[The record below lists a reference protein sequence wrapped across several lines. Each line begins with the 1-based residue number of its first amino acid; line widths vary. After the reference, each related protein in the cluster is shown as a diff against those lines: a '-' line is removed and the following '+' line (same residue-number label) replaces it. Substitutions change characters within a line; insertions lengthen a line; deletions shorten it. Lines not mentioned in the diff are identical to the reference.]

1 MTLRIIETEADLA
14 EGAAFLCEVEPRFAE
29 LLALT
34 GPLPLRRRPDGF
46 AALLD
51 MIVSQQVSTASAAAI
66 HGRLAAAGFD
76 RAELVAAATP
86 EALAACGLSRPKI
99 AYLRAIA
106 AAAPH
111 YGALR
116 SLPDDDV
123 AAALTALKGVGR
135 WTADLYLLSALGRAD
150 VMPAG
155 DLALQEAARHLFDRP
170 GRPGVAEL
178 DALAAP
184 WRPWRAVAARA
195 LWAYYRHIKGREGT
209 R

>member
-1 MTLRIIETEADLA
+1 MVGRIIETEADLA
-14 EGAAFLCEVEPRFAE
+14 EGAAWLAAAEPRFAPV
-29 LLALT
+29 LDLT

-46 AALLD
+46 ATLLD

-76 RAELVAAATP
+76 RAARVAVASP
-86 EALAACGLSRPKI
+86 EELAACGLSRPKI

-106 AAAPH
+106 AAAPD
-111 YGALR
+111 YAALR
-116 SLPDDDV
+116 LLPDAEV

-150 VMPAG
+150 VFPAG
-155 DLALQEAARHLFDRP
+155 DLALQEAARHLFDLPRRP
-170 GRPGVAEL
+170 DAAEM
-178 DALAAP
+178 DAIAAP
-184 WRPWRAVAARA
+184 WQPWRAVAARA

>member
-14 EGAAFLCEVEPRFAE
+14 EGAAFLAAAEPRFAAV
-29 LLALT
+29 LALT

-76 RAELVAAATP
+76 LAEQVAGAAP
-86 EALAACGLSRPKI
+86 AALAACGLSRPKI

-106 AAAPH
+106 AAAPD
-111 YGALR
+111 YSALR
-116 SLPDDDV
+116 TLPDAEV

-155 DLALQEAARHLFDRP
+155 DLALQEAARHLFDLP
-170 GRPGVAEL
+170 ERPGVAEL

-184 WRPWRAVAARA
+184 WQPWRAVAARA

>member
-1 MTLRIIETEADLA
+1 MAGRIIETGADLA
-14 EGAAFLCEVEPRFAE
+14 EGAAFLAGVEPRFAE
-29 LLALT
+29 LFALT

-66 HGRLAAAGFD
+66 HGRLTAAGFD
-76 RAELVAAATP
+76 LAERVAEAAP

-106 AAAPH
+106 VARPD

-116 SLPDDDV
+116 SMPDDEV
-123 AAALTALKGVGR
+123 AAALMALKGVGR
-135 WTADLYLLSALGRAD
+135 WTADLYLLSALGRRDAF
-150 VMPAG
+150 PAG
-155 DLALQEAARHLFDRP
+155 DLALQEAARQLFALPSRP
-170 GRPGVAEL
+170 GPAEFE
-178 DALAAP
+178 ALAAR

-195 LWAYYRHIKGREGT
+195 LWAYYRHVKGREGT

>member
-1 MTLRIIETEADLA
+1 MPGRIIATAADLA
-14 EGAAFLCEVEPRFAE
+14 EGADWLARAEPRFAGV
-29 LLALT
+29 LAVT

-51 MIVSQQVSTASAAAI
+51 MIVSQQVSTACAAAI

-76 RAELVAAATP
+76 RAEAVAAADAV
-86 EALAACGLSRPKI
+86 ALAACGLSRPKI
-99 AYLRAIA
+99 AYLQSIA
-106 AAAPH
+106 RAAPD
-111 YGALR
+111 YAALR
-116 SLPDDDV
+116 DRPDHEV
-123 AAALTALKGVGR
+123 VAALTALRGVGR

-150 VMPAG
+150 AFPAG
-155 DLALQEAARHLFDRP
+155 DLALQEAARQLFSLAGRPAPAAFDRL
-170 GRPGVAEL
+170 AE
-178 DALAAP
+178 A

>member
-1 MTLRIIETEADLA
+1 LTGRIIETEADLA
-14 EGAAFLCEVEPRFAE
+14 EGAAWLAAAEPRFAE
-29 LLALT
+29 VLDLT

-76 RAELVAAATP
+76 RAERVAAAAP
-86 EALAACGLSRPKI
+86 EALAACGLSRPKS
-99 AYLRAIA
+99 AYLCAIA
-106 AAAPH
+106 AAAPD

-116 SLPDDDV
+116 ALPDEDV
-123 AAALTALKGVGR
+123 AAALTALRGVGR

-150 VMPAG
+150 VFPAG
-155 DLALQEAARHLFDRP
+155 DLALQEAARHLFDLPRRP
-170 GRPGVAEL
+170 GAAEL
-178 DALAAP
+178 DAIALP

-195 LWAYYRHIKGREGT
+195 LWAYYRHVKGREGT

>member
-1 MTLRIIETEADLA
+1 MVGRIIETAADLA
-14 EGAAFLCEVEPRFAE
+14 EGAAFLAGVEPRFEE
-29 LLALT
+29 LLSLT

-66 HGRLAAAGFD
+66 HGRLAAAGYD
-76 RAELVAAATP
+76 RAGEVAAATP

-106 AAAPH
+106 LAEPD

-116 SLPDDDV
+116 TLPDDEV
-123 AAALTALKGVGR
+123 AAALMALKGVGR
-135 WTADLYLLSALGRAD
+135 WTADLYLLSALGRRDAF
-150 VMPAG
+150 PAG
-155 DLALQEAARHLFDRP
+155 DLALQEAARQLFALPSRP
-170 GRPGVAEL
+170 GPAEFE
-178 DALAAP
+178 ALAAP

-195 LWAYYRHIKGREGT
+195 LWAYYRHVKGREGT

>member
-1 MTLRIIETEADLA
+1 LSLRTIETEADLA
-14 EGAAFLCEVEPRFAE
+14 EGAAFLADVEPRFAVV
-29 LLALT
+29 LDLT
-34 GPLPLRRRPDGF
+34 GTLPLRRRPDGF

-66 HGRLAAAGFD
+66 HGRLAAEGFD
-76 RAELVAAATP
+76 RAERVARAAP
-86 EALAACGLSRPKI
+86 EELAACGLSRPKI

-106 AAAPH
+106 SAAPD

-116 SLPDDDV
+116 ALPDKDV
-123 AAALTALKGVGR
+123 TAALTALKGVGR

-150 VMPAG
+150 VFPSG
-155 DLALQEAARHLFDRP
+155 DLALQEAARHLFDLPQRP
-170 GRPGVAEL
+170 AAPEM
-178 DALAAP
+178 DAISAP